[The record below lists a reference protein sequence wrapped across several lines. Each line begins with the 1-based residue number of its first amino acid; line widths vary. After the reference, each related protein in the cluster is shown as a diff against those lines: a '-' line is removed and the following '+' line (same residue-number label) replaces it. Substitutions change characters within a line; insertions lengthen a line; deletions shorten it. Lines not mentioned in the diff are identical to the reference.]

1 MDLNEEE
8 KEYSGLIRDLKEL
21 RRINA
26 PADFEL
32 NLMRKLNEPEP
43 INERG
48 IWSIFQRNSRLIP
61 SAALAVA
68 AVIVIFVLRVDS
80 GSSVNP
86 LLAAPRE
93 RTDIMVDSGEP
104 AEGQFGVNNP
114 QLEKKLS
121 EMAKKFAQKDSNVD
135 QKGENSSGGETPYL
149 TGSMIKSGLNFRQV
163 NLDKQER
170 LKVDQLKR
178 KMESMM
184 NVGSGR

>member
-1 MDLNEEE
+1 MEPNEEE
-8 KEYSGLIRDLKEL
+8 TEYSELIRTLKGL
-21 RRINA
+21 RKVNA

-43 INERG
+43 VAERG
-48 IWSIFQRNSRLIP
+48 IWSVFRRNSRLIP

-68 AVIVIFVLRVDS
+68 AVIIIFVFRVDS

-86 LLAAPRE
+86 LLVLPKE

-104 AEGQFGVNNP
+104 ADGQFGVNNP

-121 EMAKKFAQKDSNVD
+121 EMAKKFAENDSNQD
-135 QKGENSSGGETPYL
+135 KSGAKNPGGETPYL

-163 NLDKQER
+163 NLDKRER
-170 LKVDQLKR
+170 MEVTKLKR
-178 KMESMM
+178 KMETMI
-184 NVGSGR
+184 NAGNKR